1 MDISELT
8 VASAHKLLSERKL
21 SAPELVRASLAR
33 IAALEPKLHAFLL
46 VTREQ
51 ALAQAEAAQKVIDSK
66 KEFSPLLGIPVAHKD
81 LYCTK
86 GVETTAASGILK
98 GYVPPYSATAAER
111 LEQTGA
117 VLMGKT
123 NCDAFGHGS
132 STENSDFGPT
142 LNPYDLE
149 YVPGGSSGGSAAAV
163 ATGEVL
169 FSTGTDTGSSIRLP
183 AAFTNT
189 VGLKPT
195 YGRVSRY
202 GIIAMASSLD
212 CPGPIT
218 RTVEDCAQV
227 LSAMAGHDPK
237 DATSSRRPVPDYPA
251 FLGKSIKGWKVGVIK
266 EFFSQGLVPEV
277 GEVTKKA
284 IAELENLGA
293 EVEEISLPSLEYAL
307 AVYYIITPSEISSNL
322 ARYDGIKYG
331 FSVEKEKE
339 KIVDL
344 LAVYEQSRGSGF
356 GAEAKRRIM
365 IGTYALSSGY
375 YEAYYVKA
383 QKVRELIKRDYA
395 RAFERYDLLV
405 GPVSPT
411 PPFKLGEKADNP
423 LSMYLS
429 DIYMTPINLAGIP
442 AISVPC
448 GFVSGLPVGLQIM
461 GPHFSEERILQAA
474 HAYEQETNFYKN
486 KPKKLNF

>member
-1 MDISELT
+1 MDLKTLT
-8 VASAHKLLSERKL
+8 IKKAHE
-21 SAPELVRASLAR
+21 
-33 IAALEPKLHAFLL
+33 LL
-46 VTREQ
+46 V
-51 ALAQAEAAQKVIDSK
+51 K
-66 KEFSPLLGIPVAHKD
+66 KEFSVLELTNACLERIAEVDPKIHAFLTVVPEKAKQQAMEAQKRFDASVGINPLLGIPVAHKD
-81 LYCTK
+81 LYCTE

-98 GYVPPYSATAAER
+98 GYVPPYSATVAER
-111 LEQTGA
+111 LEQAGA

-163 ATGEVL
+163 ATGEVF

-218 RTVEDCAQV
+218 RTVEDCALV

-237 DATSSRRPVPDYPA
+237 DATSSRRQVPDYQA
-251 FLGKSIKGWKVGVIK
+251 FLGKSIKGWKVGIVK
-266 EFFSQGLVPEV
+266 EFFSQGLIPEV
-277 GEVTKKA
+277 GEATKKA
-284 IAELENLGA
+284 IAELEKLGA

-307 AVYYIITPSEISSNL
+307 AVYYIITPSEVSSNL

-339 KIVDL
+339 KIADL
-344 LAVYEQSRGSGF
+344 LSVYEQSRGKGF

-375 YEAYYVKA
+375 YDAYYVKA
-383 QKVRELIKRDYA
+383 QKVRELIKQDYA
-395 RAFERYDLLV
+395 RAFEKYDLLV

-411 PPFKLGEKADNP
+411 PPFKLGEKANNP
-423 LSMYLS
+423 LQMYLS
-429 DIYMTPINLAGIP
+429 DIYVTPINLAGIP

-461 GPHFSEERILQAA
+461 GPHFSEE
-474 HAYEQETNFYKN
+474 
-486 KPKKLNF
+486 